1 MEKVLDTRGN
11 DDLTGDQGEG
21 SDIVTLADV
30 MQIVE
35 RFIAGHFHTWKAGQL
50 NVELRGG
57 ERVSIPI
64 VRVEK

>member
-1 MEKVLDTRGN
+1 MKPEADSDTRGS
-11 DDLTGDQGEG
+11 DEPRGER
-21 SDIVTLADV
+21 SDIVTLAEV
-30 MQIVE
+30 IQVVE